1 MTATNTLA
9 LAGVLNYLA
18 GIKSGPLD
26 GGDLAANAAWG
37 AINGHGAKAATLT
50 NGVPKFSMVGAL
62 NAKAGITNLTALQD
76 INLVCNTLAGT
87 TGLEACLA
95 LRTYAGLPL

>member
-1 MTATNTLA
+1 MTTPLA
-9 LAGVLNYLA
+9 LAGILNYLA

-37 AINGHGAKAATLT
+37 AINSHGAKAATLT
-50 NGVPKFSMVGAL
+50 AAGTPKFSMVGAL
-62 NAKAGITNLTALQD
+62 NAKAGITTLTALQD

-87 TGLEACLA
+87 KGLEANLA
-95 LRTYAGLPL
+95 LLTYAGLS